1 MKKNR
6 GENENKVEKLL
17 IAYQFLKLN
26 MFLKIQKNNAYIFSL
41 IIIYSSLSLFVVI
54 CLSKLSESPLLP

>member
-41 IIIYSSLSLFVVI
+41 IIIFIIIVVRRYM
-54 CLSKLSESPLLP
+54 PV